1 MPPMDFLNIFE
12 NIAFPIAVS
21 VLLFWFLYQIVK
33 KEISQNDSAMSL
45 ISEANKKHIEDLQ
58 AQNLRLSNIIAENTK
73 ALSENTQVFKAL
85 MDLIKYIQHTKA
97 N

>member
-1 MPPMDFLNIFE
+1 MDFLNLFQ

-33 KEISQNDSAMSL
+33 KEISQNDSAMSI
-45 ISEANKKHIEDLQ
+45 ISEANKQHIADLQ

-85 MDLIKYIQHTKA
+85 IELIKFIQHTKA

>member
-1 MPPMDFLNIFE
+1 MDFLNLFQ

-33 KEISQNDSAMSL
+33 KEISQNDNAMQL
-45 ISEANKKHIEDLQ
+45 INEANMKHIGDLQ
-58 AQNLRLSNIIAENTK
+58 AQNLRLANIISENTK
-73 ALSENTQVFKAL
+73 ALSENTEVFKTL
-85 MDLIKYIQHTKA
+85 MELLKFIQNKNA

>member
-1 MPPMDFLNIFE
+1 MDFLNLFQ

-33 KEISQNDSAMSL
+33 KEISQNDTAMQI

-58 AQNLRLSNIIAENTK
+58 AQNQRLSNIIAENTK
-73 ALSENTQVFKAL
+73 ALAENTQVFKSL
-85 MDLIKYIQHTKA
+85 MDLIKYIQNQKA

>member
-1 MPPMDFLNIFE
+1 MDFLSIFE

-33 KEISQNDSAMSL
+33 KEISQNDSAMQI

-58 AQNLRLSNIIAENTK
+58 AQNQRLSNIIAENTK
-73 ALSENTQVFKAL
+73 ALAENTQVFKSL
-85 MDLIKYIQHTKA
+85 MDLIKYIQNQKA

>member
-1 MPPMDFLNIFE
+1 MDFLDLFE

-33 KEISQNDSAMSL
+33 REISQNDSAMSI

-58 AQNLRLSNIIAENTK
+58 SQNLRLSNIIAENTK

-85 MDLIKYIQHTKA
+85 MELIKFIQHTKA

>member
-1 MPPMDFLNIFE
+1 MDFLSIFE

-33 KEISQNDSAMSL
+33 KEIRQNDNAMSL
-45 ISEANKKHIEDLQ
+45 IAEANKKHIEDLQ
-58 AQNLRLSNIIAENTK
+58 EQNIRLSNIISENTK
-73 ALSENTQVFKAL
+73 ALADNTQVFRAL
-85 MDLIKYIQHTKA
+85 MDLIAYIQNQKA

>member
-1 MPPMDFLNIFE
+1 MDFISVFE

-33 KEISQNDSAMSL
+33 REISQNDSAMSI

-58 AQNLRLSNIIAENTK
+58 SQNLRLSNIIAENTK
-73 ALSENTQVFKAL
+73 ALAENTQVFKSL
-85 MDLIKYIQHTKA
+85 MELIKFIQHTKE

>member
-1 MPPMDFLNIFE
+1 MDFLNLFQ

-33 KEISQNDSAMSL
+33 KEISQNDSAMSI
-45 ISEANKKHIEDLQ
+45 ISEANKQHIADLQ

-85 MDLIKYIQHTKA
+85 MELIKFIQHTKA

>member
-1 MPPMDFLNIFE
+1 MDFLSLFQ
-12 NIAFPIAVS
+12 NIAFPVAVS

-33 KEISQNDSAMSL
+33 KEISQNDNAMQL

-58 AQNLRLSNIIAENTK
+58 AQNLRLANIISENTK
-73 ALSENTQVFKAL
+73 ALSENTEVFKTL
-85 MDLIKYIQHTKA
+85 MELLKFIQNKKA

>member
-1 MPPMDFLNIFE
+1 MDFLNLFQ

-33 KEISQNDSAMSL
+33 KEISQNDNAMQI

-58 AQNLRLSNIIAENTK
+58 AQNQRLSNIIAENTK
-73 ALSENTQVFKAL
+73 ALAENTQVFKSL
-85 MDLIKYIQHTKA
+85 MDLIKYIQNQKA

>member
-1 MPPMDFLNIFE
+1 MDFLDLFE

-33 KEISQNDSAMSL
+33 REISQNDSAMSI
-45 ISEANKKHIEDLQ
+45 ISEANKQHIADLQ

-85 MDLIKYIQHTKA
+85 MELIKFIQHTKA

>member
-1 MPPMDFLNIFE
+1 MDFQTLFQ
-12 NIAFPIAVS
+12 NIAFPVAVS

-33 KEISQNDSAMSL
+33 KEIKQNDNAMQI
-45 ISEANKKHIEDLQ
+45 ISEANTKHIEDLQ

-85 MDLIKYIQHTKA
+85 MDLIKYIQTQKS

>member
-1 MPPMDFLNIFE
+1 MDFLNVFE

-33 KEISQNDSAMSL
+33 KEISQNDSAMQI

-58 AQNLRLSNIIAENTK
+58 AQNQRLSNIIAENTK
-73 ALSENTQVFKAL
+73 AIAENTQVFKSL
-85 MDLIKYIQHTKA
+85 MDLIKYIQNQKA

>member
-1 MPPMDFLNIFE
+1 MDFINLFQ

-33 KEISQNDSAMSL
+33 KEISQNDTAMEL

-58 AQNLRLSNIIAENTK
+58 AQNLRLANIISENTK
-73 ALSENTQVFKAL
+73 ALSENTEVFKTL
-85 MDLIKYIQHTKA
+85 MELLKFLQNQKA

>member
-1 MPPMDFLNIFE
+1 MDFLNLFQ

-33 KEISQNDSAMSL
+33 KEVNQNDDAMNL
-45 ISEANKKHIEDLQ
+45 ISEANKQHIEDLQ
-58 AQNLRLSNIIAENTK
+58 AQNLRLANIISENTK
-73 ALSENTQVFKAL
+73 ALSENTEVFKTL
-85 MDLIKYIQHTKA
+85 MELLKFIQNQKA

>member
-1 MPPMDFLNIFE
+1 MDFQSLFQ
-12 NIAFPIAVS
+12 NIAFPVAVS

-33 KEISQNDSAMSL
+33 KEISQNDTAMQL

-58 AQNLRLSNIIAENTK
+58 IQNERLTKIIAENT
-73 ALSENTQVFKAL
+73 AVIAENTTAFKTL
-85 MDLIKYIQHTKA
+85 IELIKYIQNQKS

>member
-1 MPPMDFLNIFE
+1 MDFLNVFE

-33 KEISQNDSAMSL
+33 KEISQNDSAMQI

-58 AQNLRLSNIIAENTK
+58 AQNQRLSNIIAENTK
-73 ALSENTQVFKAL
+73 ALAENTQVFKSL
-85 MDLIKYIQHTKA
+85 MDLIKYIQNQKA

>member
-1 MPPMDFLNIFE
+1 MDFLNLFQ

-33 KEISQNDSAMSL
+33 REISQNDTAMNL

-58 AQNLRLSNIIAENTK
+58 AQNLRLSNIISENTK
-73 ALSENTQVFKAL
+73 ALAENTEVFKSL
-85 MDLIKYIQHTKA
+85 MELIRYIQNSKA

>member
-1 MPPMDFLNIFE
+1 MDFLDLFE

-33 KEISQNDSAMSL
+33 REISQNDSAMSL

-73 ALSENTQVFKAL
+73 ALSENTQVFKSL
-85 MDLIKYIQHTKA
+85 MELIKFIQHTKA

>member
-1 MPPMDFLNIFE
+1 MDFISVFE

-33 KEISQNDSAMSL
+33 REISQNDSAMSI

-58 AQNLRLSNIIAENTK
+58 SQNLRLSNIIAENTK
-73 ALSENTQVFKAL
+73 ALAENTQVFKSL
-85 MDLIKYIQHTKA
+85 MELIKFIQHTKA

>member
-1 MPPMDFLNIFE
+1 MDFFNLFQ

-33 KEISQNDSAMSL
+33 KEINQNDNAMQL

-58 AQNLRLSNIIAENTK
+58 AQNLRLANIISENTK
-73 ALSENTQVFKAL
+73 ALSENTEVFKTL
-85 MDLIKYIQHTKA
+85 MDLLKYIQNQKA

>member
-1 MPPMDFLNIFE
+1 MDFINLFQ

-33 KEISQNDSAMSL
+33 KEISQNDTAMEL

-58 AQNLRLSNIIAENTK
+58 AQNLRLANIISENTK
-73 ALSENTQVFKAL
+73 ALSDNTEVFKTL
-85 MDLIKYIQHTKA
+85 MELLKFIQNQKA

>member
-1 MPPMDFLNIFE
+1 MDFLDLFE

-33 KEISQNDSAMSL
+33 REISQNDSAMSL

-58 AQNLRLSNIIAENTK
+58 SQNLRLSNIIAENTK

-85 MDLIKYIQHTKA
+85 MELIKFIQHTKA

>member
-1 MPPMDFLNIFE
+1 MDFLNLFQ

-33 KEISQNDSAMSL
+33 KEICQNDSAMSL

-58 AQNLRLSNIIAENTK
+58 AQNERLSNIITENTK
-73 ALSENTQVFKAL
+73 ALADNTQVFRAL

>member
-1 MPPMDFLNIFE
+1 MDFLNLFQ

-33 KEISQNDSAMSL
+33 KEISQNDTAMQL
-45 ISEANKKHIEDLQ
+45 ISDANKKHIEDLQ
-58 AQNLRLSNIIAENTK
+58 AQNERLTKIIAENT
-73 ALSENTQVFKAL
+73 AVIAENTAAYKQLISLIEYIKNKAV
-85 MDLIKYIQHTKA
+85 